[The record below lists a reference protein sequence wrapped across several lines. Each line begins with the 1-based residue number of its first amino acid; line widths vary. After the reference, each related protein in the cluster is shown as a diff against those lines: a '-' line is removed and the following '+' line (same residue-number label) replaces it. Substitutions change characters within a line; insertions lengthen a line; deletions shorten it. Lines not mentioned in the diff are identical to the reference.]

1 MRDVVVVGAGSA
13 GCALAAR
20 LAARGRRVLLLEA
33 GPATPGPR
41 DVAFLPAEGHPRT
54 WGHPA
59 LLRTGHAHAV
69 PRGRGLGGSS
79 AVNGANWVRP
89 ARDEG
94 WPAGWTWDDLLPHHV
109 AAETDLDLTG
119 PLHGAHGPV
128 RVRRPSGPLRHPA
141 AERFLAAAE
150 RLGFRAEPDKNAGG
164 PPGAGLVPSNSVDGE
179 RIDAATAY
187 LGGHRR
193 GTRRARSRNSPGR
206 GAELAGVGGGVEVR
220 GDAAAVEVV
229 FDGDRARGVRLVDGS
244 VVEAGEVVLS
254 AGAVG
259 SPRLLLASG
268 IGPGGARGNLPVGL
282 DWSDHPAVFVP
293 FADDDP
299 APHPHAVSS
308 QVALH
313 WDAGADPAG
322 DVEVLA
328 FVRPFTP
335 GGPRHL
341 MCALQAPDSR
351 GVLTAD
357 RIEYR
362 YLRTEHDRRRLRHAV
377 RTAAELLRAGVGV
390 RLDPSG
396 EVLGTDRALDG
407 WIAAHLTTAV
417 HLCGSA
423 GIGRVVDAELRVL
436 GVDGLRVA
444 DTSVLPTVPHRGPA
458 AVAAA
463 IGEKAAHLLAGA

>member
-1 MRDVVVVGAGSA
+1 VRDVVVVGAGSA

-41 DVAFLPAEGHPRT
+41 DVGFLPAEGHPRT

-59 LLRTGHAHAV
+59 LLRTGHPHTV

-79 AVNGANWVRP
+79 AVNGAGWVRP

-109 AAETDLDLTG
+109 NAETDLDLTG
-119 PLHGAHGPV
+119 ALHGASGPV
-128 RVRRPSGPLRHPA
+128 RVRRPSGALLHPA
-141 AERFLAAAE
+141 ARRFLAAAD
-150 RLGFRAEPDKNAGG
+150 RIGFAAEPDKNAGG
-164 PPGAGLVPSNSVDGE
+164 PPGAGPVPSNSTGGE

-187 LGGHRR
+187 L
-193 GTRRARSRNSPGR
+193 S
-206 GAELAGVGGGVEVR
+206 GASVEVR
-220 GDAAAVEVV
+220 GDATAVEVV
-229 FDGDRARGVRLVDGS
+229 FDGDRARGVRLADGS

-268 IGPGGARGNLPVGL
+268 IGPGGARVDLPVGL

-293 FADDDP
+293 FSDDDP
-299 APHPHAVSS
+299 APHPHAASG
-308 QVALH
+308 QVALD

-328 FVRPFTP
+328 FLRPFTP

-390 RLDPSG
+390 RLAPSG

-458 AVAAA
+458 AVAVA
-463 IGEKAAHLLAGA
+463 IGEKAARLVAGA